1 MQLMMATD
9 VSFEAVKESDRQRD
23 RREVKE
29 CELVWNIDERTIE
42 DMRGRVTEIDETEE
56 YFEW

>member
-42 DMRGRVTEIDETEE
+42 DMRGWVTEIDETEE